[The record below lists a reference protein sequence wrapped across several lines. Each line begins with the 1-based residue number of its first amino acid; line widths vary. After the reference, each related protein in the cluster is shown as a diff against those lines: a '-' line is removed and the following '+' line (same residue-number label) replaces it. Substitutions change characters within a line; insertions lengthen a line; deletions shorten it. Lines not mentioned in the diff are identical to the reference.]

1 MSISASSMKSKG
13 SNRSRIFWPRF
24 EVRLEGAT
32 VAGRIDRIDDL
43 GDGRVAIIDYK
54 TGKPRAQEDADE
66 SLQLSIYAI
75 AAQEKWGYRAE
86 RLVFYNLE
94 EASAVSTTRERLQL
108 EEAKAKVKEVAER
121 IERGEFNPKPGFHC
135 RFCSY
140 RSLCPATEKPLHQ
153 AAGAASSSSN

>member
-24 EVRLEGAT
+24 EVRMEGAT

-43 GDGRVAIIDYK
+43 GDGRVAIVDYK
-54 TGKPRAQEDADE
+54 TGKPRGQEDADE

-94 EASAVSTTRERLQL
+94 ESSAVVTSRDRLQL
-108 EEAKAKVKEVAER
+108 EEAKAKVRDVSER
-121 IERGEFNPKPGFHC
+121 IDAEQFSPKPGYHC
-135 RFCSY
+135 RFCPY
-140 RSLCPATEKPLHQ
+140 QNLCPATEKPVHSV
-153 AAGAASSSSN
+153 ATAVTSSNN